1 MGTPRRSF
9 PHIVKRASKQHDR
22 QNATTTFAVKM
33 YAMLK
38 QTILRS
44 LIAAAFAFA
53 SVAAFAVPSQ
63 LATSNFELQTSNSE
77 LQTSLE
83 QMVALSAGTVVNVSL
98 NEAIDAETVS
108 VGNSLDFFV
117 RSNVTVNGKVLI
129 AAGATA
135 TGWVKSVKKC
145 NNGKSYEITITV
157 ENAMAVDGQMVN
169 LRSIPHVIN
178 ATPNSAKA
186 DIGANLSARVLND
199 TKINA

>member
-1 MGTPRRSF
+1 
-9 PHIVKRASKQHDR
+9 
-22 QNATTTFAVKM
+22 
-33 YAMLK
+33 MLK

-44 LIAAAFAFA
+44 LIAAAYAFA

-63 LATSNFELQTSNSE
+63 LATSSRGLGIKLHPEASGSNW
-77 LQTSLE
+77 E
-83 QMVALSAGTVVNVSL
+83 QMVTLTAGTAVNVSL

-117 RSNVTVNGKVLI
+117 RSNVTVNGKVVI

-135 TGWVKSVKKC
+135 TGWVKNVKKSS
-145 NNGKSYEITITV
+145 NGKSYEITITV

-169 LRSIPHVIN
+169 LRSIPHVVN
-178 ATPNSAKA
+178 AFPNAAKA

>member
-1 MGTPRRSF
+1 MS
-9 PHIVKRASKQHDR
+9 
-22 QNATTTFAVKM
+22 
-33 YAMLK
+33 K

-53 SVAAFAVPSQ
+53 SVAAFAVPSRIE
-63 LATSNFELQTSNSE
+63 TSNFKLQTSNW
-77 LQTSLE
+77 E
-83 QMVALSAGTVVNVSL
+83 QMVTLTAGTAVNVSL

-117 RSNVTVNGKVLI
+117 RSNVTVNGKVVI

-135 TGWVKSVKKC
+135 TGWVKNVKKSS
-145 NNGKSYEITITV
+145 NGKSYEITITV

-169 LRSIPHVIN
+169 LRSIPHVVN
-178 ATPNSAKA
+178 AFPNAAKA

>member
-1 MGTPRRSF
+1 
-9 PHIVKRASKQHDR
+9 
-22 QNATTTFAVKM
+22 
-33 YAMLK
+33 MLK
-38 QTILRS
+38 KTILRS

-53 SVAAFAVPSQ
+53 SAAAFAVPSQ

-83 QMVALSAGTVVNVSL
+83 QMVALSAGTVVYVSL

>member
-1 MGTPRRSF
+1 
-9 PHIVKRASKQHDR
+9 
-22 QNATTTFAVKM
+22 
-33 YAMLK
+33 
-38 QTILRS
+38 
-44 LIAAAFAFA
+44 
-53 SVAAFAVPSQ
+53 
-63 LATSNFELQTSNSE
+63 
-77 LQTSLE
+77 
-83 QMVALSAGTVVNVSL
+83 MVALTSGTVVNVSL

-108 VGNSLDFFV
+108 VGNSLDFLV

-178 ATPNSAKA
+178 AAPNSAKA
-186 DIGANLSARVLND
+186 NIGVNLSARVLND

>member
-1 MGTPRRSF
+1 
-9 PHIVKRASKQHDR
+9 
-22 QNATTTFAVKM
+22 M

-44 LIAAAFAFA
+44 LFAAVVLFSGAAAY
-53 SVAAFAVPSQ
+53 AVPSKV
-63 LATSNFELQTSNSE
+63 LFG
-77 LQTSLE
+77 E
-83 QMVALSAGTVVNVSL
+83 QAGFQIVTLTAGTAVNVSL

-108 VGNSLDFFV
+108 VGNALDFFV
-117 RSNVTVNGKVLI
+117 RSNVTVNGQVVI

-135 TGWVKSVKKC
+135 TGWVKNVKKSA
-145 NNGKSYEITITV
+145 NGKSYEITITV
-157 ENAMAVDGQMVN
+157 ENCMSVDGQTVN

-178 ATPNSAKA
+178 AAPNSAKA

>member
-1 MGTPRRSF
+1 
-9 PHIVKRASKQHDR
+9 
-22 QNATTTFAVKM
+22 M

-53 SVAAFAVPSQ
+53 SVAAFAVPSKLQ
-63 LATSNFELQTSNSE
+63 TSNFELQTA
-77 LQTSLE
+77 LE

-169 LRSIPHVIN
+169 LRSIPHVVN

>member
-1 MGTPRRSF
+1 
-9 PHIVKRASKQHDR
+9 
-22 QNATTTFAVKM
+22 M

-63 LATSNFELQTSNSE
+63 LATSNFELQTSNFE
-77 LQTSLE
+77 LQTALE
-83 QMVALSAGTVVNVSL
+83 QMVALSAGTVVYVSL

-178 ATPNSAKA
+178 ATPNAAKA
-186 DIGANLSARVLND
+186 DIGVNLSARVLND